1 MVLIIDSSWCMR
13 RGQSRSGLV
22 EKDEEKGSG
31 GKEGGTREHRDAMM
45 SGDQEASY
53 HYESW
58 AGQGP

>member
-31 GKEGGTREHRDAMM
+31 GGKRRGHKRTQRCDDER
-45 SGDQEASY
+45 
-53 HYESW
+53 
-58 AGQGP
+58 